1 MVVKTTSGWGFHFR
15 FVFCTVTICNDGYT
29 GMTSFADSEGQSC
42 HFVCLADCGGFVIF
56 WYSVRFYTS
65 YIGTIFHFFPY
76 VRVSPTIC
84 PREIF
89 GKVLIS
95 CSRDIWGQSVH
106 PSKIS
111 SRHNARP
118 EVDINKRSTAFFTVR
133 RPLGDG
139 INNCRQGGKWA
150 KPKKCH
156 VPKIS
161 KPQFLEN
168 SSMNI
173 LEIFCTRTDPTL

>member
-1 MVVKTTSGWGFHFR
+1 
-15 FVFCTVTICNDGYT
+15 
-29 GMTSFADSEGQSC
+29 
-42 HFVCLADCGGFVIF
+42 
-56 WYSVRFYTS
+56 VRFYTS

-139 INNCRQGGKWA
+139 INNCRQGALQMCETQEVPRPKNFQTPISRELLNEYSRNFLYTYRPYPLTIKEVTRKLNSGKNLIPRSEFSVFGGLGPNPSFGGHYA
-150 KPKKCH
+150 PT
-156 VPKIS
+156 
-161 KPQFLEN
+161 EN
-168 SSMNI
+168 
-173 LEIFCTRTDPTL
+173 RTQ